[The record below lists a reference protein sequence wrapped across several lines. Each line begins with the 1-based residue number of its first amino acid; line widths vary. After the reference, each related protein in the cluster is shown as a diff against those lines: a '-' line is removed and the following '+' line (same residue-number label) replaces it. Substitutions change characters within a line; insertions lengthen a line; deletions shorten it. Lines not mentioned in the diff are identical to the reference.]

1 MAPFENCRSSNFRET
16 RSSSHLRVVDKVVDK
31 ALDLGVVDK
40 GLDLGVEDE
49 GLQLPAVSSVDKVRS
64 WEVTM
69 GDKVELVEHE
79 TPGATPDLLEAAPT
93 LLSLVTEHLASLTL
107 VQAGLRVAE
116 SVLALLPAGEGAF
129 NTINTLLQVAN
140 LRMKKIRKVSGQ
152 KEVVT
157 SHDSADKHERE
168 VEEESDEE
176 VDVAEELTDV
186 KREEMEEEEEM
197 EVLLELQARRG
208 DVYTCPMVMS
218 PVCDMDPIGL
228 PEMMSGAG
236 IAHLTSGHGL
246 GEQEITDPRFHFAK
260 WARPEGEAREE
271 RPGAEEA
278 CAEDSAPA
286 ALATKGPLRRAL
298 LRGQG
303 QGSAGAAEV
312 LSADTQDM
320 TRMLRMVAAEAPSLE
335 GVELAASCSA
345 ADLGAMLHQEVVE
358 QAVSCGGTDMAAMLE
373 GVEMGASCGGMQA
386 MLEGVEMGASCGGM
400 QAMLEG
406 VEMGASCGGMQAMLE
421 GVEMGASCS
430 GADLNQL
437 LGQAAKIEG
446 VEMGASCGGADMDAM
461 LSQAEGLEVAVE
473 AGVELGASCTTADMN
488 SLLSQIETME
498 LR

>member
-16 RSSSHLRVVDKVVDK
+16 RRSSHLRVVDK
-31 ALDLGVVDK
+31 VVDK

-116 SVLALLPAGEGAF
+116 SVLALFPAGEGAF
-129 NTINTLLQVAN
+129 NTINTLLRVAN

-271 RPGAEEA
+271 RPGAEEQA

-298 LRGQG
+298 LWGQG

-335 GVELAASCSA
+335 RVELASSCSA

-406 VEMGASCGGMQAMLE
+406 VEMGASC
-421 GVEMGASCS
+421 S

-446 VEMGASCGGADMDAM
+446 VELGASCGGADMDAM